1 MASSCEAKRLNQ
13 TSVKTAQSHHHCLY
27 MQGQSSWFQALNMV
41 WSKTEVSRAWRT
53 SDQAKN
59 CGPGSSGL
67 WGASAC
73 AEVRVRRKI
82 LFYNCLGKLY
92 LGTSGD
98 YRKVNLCHFKLSNII
113 MLGDHCPGEKKK
125 HDPSLQGPP
134 HQFHQPLP
142 WEWGEV
148 YSWRVSVDS
157 NVFSLVVW
165 AKAGLILFRHNL
177 LSYSRG
183 LLPNW
188 SSAITAA

>member
-1 MASSCEAKRLNQ
+1 MASSCEAMRLNQ

-41 WSKTEVSRAWRT
+41 WSKTEVSREWRT

-59 CGPGSSGL
+59 CVPGSSGL

-98 YRKVNLCHFKLSNII
+98 YRKVNLCHFKLLII
-113 MLGDHCPGEKKK
+113 MLGDHCPGEKKTWSK
-125 HDPSLQGPP
+125 FTGPTP
-134 HQFHQPLP
+134 PVP
-142 WEWGEV
+142 PAPPMGV
-148 YSWRVSVDS
+148 RRG
-157 NVFSLVVW
+157 VFLESFCWL
-165 AKAGLILFRHNL
+165 KCIFTSGLSKGWFNTIQ
-177 LSYSRG
+177 
-183 LLPNW
+183 
-188 SSAITAA
+188 A

>member
-98 YRKVNLCHFKLSNII
+98 YRKVNLCHFKLLNII
-113 MLGDHCPGEKKK
+113 MLGDHCPGEKKNMIQVYRA
-125 HDPSLQGPP
+125 HPTSSTSPSHGSEARCIPGEFLLTQMY
-134 HQFHQPLP
+134 FH
-142 WEWGEV
+142 
-148 YSWRVSVDS
+148 
-157 NVFSLVVW
+157 
-165 AKAGLILFRHNL
+165 
-177 LSYSRG
+177 
-183 LLPNW
+183 
-188 SSAITAA
+188 